1 MLGLGGGTWLSRAL
15 GTKLGP
21 TTVALG
27 SGLSDSGESAIRRAK
42 VWACL
47 SDSGESDKQGVPKR
61 TRMADSPESDKR
73 KASVRRRNYRLQ
85 REIRLHHGRATARW
99 WHATEAMWQSAIIN
113 RKHVPHFRGQD
124 RQSNGMRRWNQS
136 Q

>member
-1 MLGLGGGTWLSRAL
+1 MLGLGGSTWLSRAL

-21 TTVALG
+21 TTVALS
-27 SGLSDSGESAIRRAK
+27 SG
-42 VWACL
+42 L

-99 WHATEAMWQSAIIN
+99 SHATEAIWQSAIIN
-113 RKHVPHFRGQD
+113 CNTFHTFEGKIANRTV
-124 RQSNGMRRWNQS
+124 
-136 Q
+136 

>member
-1 MLGLGGGTWLSRAL
+1 MLGLGGSTWLSRAL

-27 SGLSDSGESAIRRAK
+27 SGLSDSGES
-42 VWACL
+42 
-47 SDSGESDKQGVPKR
+47 DKRGVSKR

-99 WHATEAMWQSAIIN
+99 WHATEALWQSAIIN
-113 RKHVPHFRGQD
+113 RKPVPHFRGQD
-124 RQSNGMRRWNQS
+124 RQSNGMRRGNQS

>member
-27 SGLSDSGESAIRRAK
+27 SGLSDSGESAIRRTK

-47 SDSGESDKQGVPKR
+47 SDSGESDKRVCQNVHGWLIHQNRTNERRAYAAATTGCREKSGCTMAVQPQDGGTQPKPCGNLQSSIANMFHTFEGKIANR
-61 TRMADSPESDKR
+61 T
-73 KASVRRRNYRLQ
+73 V
-85 REIRLHHGRATARW
+85 
-99 WHATEAMWQSAIIN
+99 
-113 RKHVPHFRGQD
+113 
-124 RQSNGMRRWNQS
+124 
-136 Q
+136 